1 MKDMKHVP
9 NSILLCI
16 LLAFMLSAC
25 KEDEKEIRIQCLT
38 ITETSGSGPER
49 VTAVQQFNYT
59 DGKLMQHV
67 TTQTYTDLLNQGKYT
82 QTVSTSV
89 SYEPGK
95 VIITDDT
102 GTVST
107 YLLNDYGYAASCTRT
122 EPAGSV
128 RTYQFSYLPAEDGIL
143 DRIQES
149 INGSPYSEIL
159 LATPSAETVQIIEK
173 LDNFKGTFIAT
184 VNDDYPGS
192 SNTQSRL
199 PWLYL
204 TERYPLSLHVEA
216 YYAHILG
223 EPLSTLPGYLT
234 IEGSDEI
241 TTFNYQTDSNNRIT
255 SCAVR
260 TSVSNRSWSRYVE
273 YAYTME

>member
-1 MKDMKHVP
+1 MKNVL
-9 NSILLCI
+9 NCLLLSI

-25 KEDEKEIRIQCLT
+25 KEDEKELRIQCLT
-38 ITETSGSGPER
+38 ITETSGSGSEK
-49 VTAVQQFNYT
+49 VTAVQQFNFT

-102 GTVST
+102 GTIST
-107 YLLNDYGYAASCTRT
+107 YLLNDYGYAASCTRN
-122 EPAGSV
+122 EPAGNV
-128 RTYQFSYLPAEDGIL
+128 RTYQFSYSPAEDGIL
-143 DRIQES
+143 AGIQES

-159 LATPSAETVQIIEK
+159 LTAPSTGTVHIIEK
-173 LDNFKGTFIAT
+173 LNHYNGTFVAT
-184 VNDDYPGS
+184 VNDDYPGI
-192 SNTQSRL
+192 SNVQSRL

-223 EPLSTLPGYLT
+223 EPLSTLPGYLS

-241 TTFNYQTDSNNRIT
+241 TTFSYQTDSNNYVT
-255 SCAVR
+255 SCSIR
-260 TSVSNRSWSRYVE
+260 TSVSNQSWSRYVK
-273 YAYTME
+273 YAYAVE